1 MSLNLYN
8 HTRLTLVAICFCLFG
23 KMQYTSAMDNCLH
36 YGTGTISISFDK
48 SIATDSI
55 DVTAITS
62 SIFNDPFEE
71 DIIHFTKKDNNT
83 FTCQVPLETQTSL
96 IGISVDTPDR
106 RLSIGL
112 VEIHPDIPLVME
124 AYFDSDGLLM
134 YSKSDHNGFNRFD
147 MAPTENNKIII
158 VSDMLMRF
166 ASYHLGLSES
176 EPQIT
181 SSDYNSWETVSQ
193 KLDSLYDTQISYAIN
208 GREIP
213 AEAEKLLENNFKY
226 FFAANWRMH
235 YKERAE
241 KTFNIPPP
249 IDNPPVEYYTFLND
263 IDFSDAL
270 LNHTPIFGPYFLLK
284 KMLQKLELGE
294 PIGDTSIQE
303 WQHSLKRN
311 LKPIIP
317 EPTQLLLDML
327 SATSYIM
334 QLKDNN
340 TPLSPIQIEN
350 LNSDFDKNLRAIILS
365 RSRRSDRTSRP

>member
-1 MSLNLYN
+1 MPLNLYN

-36 YGTGTISISFDK
+36 YSTGTISISFDK

-96 IGISVDTPDR
+96 IGIYVDTDR

-134 YSKSDHNGFNRFD
+134 YSKSDHNGFNSFD
-147 MAPTENNKIII
+147 MAPTENNKSVI

-176 EPQIT
+176 EPQT
-181 SSDYNSWETVSQ
+181 SPSNLPLTSCHSSSESSSQ
-193 KLDSLYDTQISYAIN
+193 RSSFSSRISLT
-208 GREIP
+208 
-213 AEAEKLLENNFKY
+213 
-226 FFAANWRMH
+226 
-235 YKERAE
+235 
-241 KTFNIPPP
+241 
-249 IDNPPVEYYTFLND
+249 
-263 IDFSDAL
+263 
-270 LNHTPIFGPYFLLK
+270 
-284 KMLQKLELGE
+284 EL
-294 PIGDTSIQE
+294 
-303 WQHSLKRN
+303 
-311 LKPIIP
+311 
-317 EPTQLLLDML
+317 
-327 SATSYIM
+327 
-334 QLKDNN
+334 
-340 TPLSPIQIEN
+340 
-350 LNSDFDKNLRAIILS
+350 
-365 RSRRSDRTSRP
+365 